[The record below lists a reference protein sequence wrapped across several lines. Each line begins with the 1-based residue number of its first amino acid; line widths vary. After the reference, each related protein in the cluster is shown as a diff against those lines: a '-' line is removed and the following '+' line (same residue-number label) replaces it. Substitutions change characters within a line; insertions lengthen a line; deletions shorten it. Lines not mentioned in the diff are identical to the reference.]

1 MYVCIF
7 LFSHIKTQN
16 KWSSKKRRGIQGITW
31 LQLFCAMDQIVVPA
45 PWLHPLRSWTPWIGP
60 KCYQNTTNDSCRSC
74 DVSKCEA
81 FMGLTEGELKKF
93 CRIFRDVSKPVGPH
107 ASHVNR
113 CQRWTMKRDWKPLFW
128 EQVDEYRWYLWLLTI
143 VPLFNALDLIQNI
156 TFKTQEHYVL
166 RPTSIS
172 CYLAPIWDTLQRPSL
187 WHHSTSLHV
196 AARSR
201 AVKAR
206 F

>member
-1 MYVCIF
+1 
-7 LFSHIKTQN
+7 
-16 KWSSKKRRGIQGITW
+16 
-31 LQLFCAMDQIVVPA
+31 MDQIVVPA

-156 TFKTQEHYVL
+156 TFKTQEHYAL

-172 CYLAPIWDTLQRPSL
+172 CYLASIWDTLQRPSL

>member
-1 MYVCIF
+1 MYVYMIMYVCIF

-45 PWLHPLRSWTPWIGP
+45 PWLHPLHSWTPWIGP

-113 CQRWTMKRDWKPLFW
+113 RQRWTMKRDWKPLLW
-128 EQVDEYRWYLWLLTI
+128 EQVDQLMNIVGIFDFWQSFPCLTI
-143 VPLFNALDLIQNI
+143 A
-156 TFKTQEHYVL
+156 
-166 RPTSIS
+166 
-172 CYLAPIWDTLQRPSL
+172 
-187 WHHSTSLHV
+187 HV
-196 AARSR
+196 
-201 AVKAR
+201 
-206 F
+206 